1 VSHPSNS
8 ARGMFKPNIPA
19 PLHSQIPVRAVTWP
33 RNGLGTGREGKV
45 RTHIF
50 FGVSVSEFEF
60 SNQDAHFSLCT
71 LCGMA
76 SDKPSIRK

>member
-1 VSHPSNS
+1 
-8 ARGMFKPNIPA
+8 
-19 PLHSQIPVRAVTWP
+19 
-33 RNGLGTGREGKV
+33 V